1 MFIYVHIHVHVHM
14 CVYMYVYAYTCI
26 TSYIPDL
33 KRLHMDHCSGLWK
46 GHEAKGGHDECS
58 RTKVQELAPMPLCHV
73 ILTAMRIGIIEEAPT
88 SDTRYRTSLSFRNLL
103 PQPTNY
109 I

>member
-1 MFIYVHIHVHVHM
+1 MFIYVHTHVHVHV
-14 CVYMYVYAYTCI
+14 CVYMYAYAYTHI

-46 GHEAKGGHDECS
+46 GHDECS
-58 RTKVQELAPMPLCHV
+58 RTKVQELASMPLCHV

-88 SDTRYRTSLSFRNLL
+88 SDMRYRTSLSFRNLL